1 MAFEFVAVVIVVGVV
16 GIMVAAASV
25 AVAVTVEAGSSMKHV
40 TAIWHALMSLNRDY
54 GNQNSEGHPSNIL

>member
-16 GIMVAAASV
+16 GIMVAASV
-25 AVAVTVEAGSSMKHV
+25 AVAVTVEAGISMKNV

>member
-16 GIMVAAASV
+16 GIMVAASV
-25 AVAVTVEAGSSMKHV
+25 AVAVTVEAGISMKHV

>member
-1 MAFEFVAVVIVVGVV
+1 VAFEFVAVVIVVGVV

-54 GNQNSEGHPSNIL
+54 GNQNCEGHPSNIL